1 MLPTIISIAFSPR
14 LKRVRVKTRYIYRK
28 LQCYLIHKWTKPIES
43 TKQLHCLQSIRLLTA
58 IKFVVVFFS
67 FGAAMRNVCYLF
79 GMCVCVACFF
89 FMSHSIL
96 IISMIIV
103 IERVAFPEL
112 CIKFFANKS
121 NSKQTVWLWESPH
134 HLLKFSW
141 GNFHFFSLINYLLWS
156 NDKTSE

>member
-58 IKFVVVFFS
+58 IKFVAVFFLVWGS
-67 FGAAMRNVCYLF
+67 NEKRLLF
-79 GMCVCVACFF
+79 VWYVCVCVACFF
-89 FMSHSIL
+89 CMSHSIL

-112 CIKFFANKS
+112 CITFFANKS
-121 NSKQTVWLWESPH
+121 NSKQTVWLWKSPH
-134 HLLKFSW
+134 HFIYWNLVGEIFI
-141 GNFHFFSLINYLLWS
+141 FFLW
-156 NDKTSE
+156 